1 MGRVDG
7 LIIPRSYNDYFSRSD
22 PQAIR
27 EIVATYTDD
36 ELDAT
41 SELPVQNKVVKAA
54 IDEVAGDVADIDTI
68 IPSNA
73 SASNK
78 LATTADLTPKQNKT
92 LDTPIH
98 LEGQDYTTVEGAL
111 GALAGAGGN
120 SSVNRY
126 ATMAAA
132 QAALAIPEGS
142 AGYLGDNAIV
152 IVDEVNPYVEGETR
166 ATPAA
171 EPEEEEETPAEE
183 ETAPEEEVSE
193 EEETPAEEEEN
204 EEAEE

>member
-1 MGRVDG
+1 MGQVDG

-36 ELDAT
+36 ELDTT
-41 SELPVQNKVVKAA
+41 SELPVQNKVIAEIVPSSAA
-54 IDEVAGDVADIDTI
+54 A
-68 IPSNA
+68 N
-73 SASNK
+73 NK
-78 LATTADLTPKQNKT
+78 LATAGDVSPKQNKT

-126 ATMAAA
+126 TTLAAA

-152 IVDEVNPYVEGETR
+152 IVDEINPYIEGEER
-166 ATPAA
+166 ATPTAQSEETTEESD
-171 EPEEEEETPAEE
+171 EPEETPAEEESAEEEETPAEDE
-183 ETAPEEEVSE
+183 NAD
-193 EEETPAEEEEN
+193 EEN
-204 EEAEE
+204 GGEE

>member
-22 PQAIR
+22 PGAIR
-27 EIVATYTDD
+27 DIVALYTDD
-36 ELDAT
+36 ALSDT
-41 SELPVQNKVVKAA
+41 SENPVQNKIVKGAL
-54 IDEVAGDVADIDTI
+54 DDINEL
-68 IPSNA
+68 IPSDA

-78 LATTADLTPKQNKT
+78 LATAANITQKQNKT

-98 LEGQDYTTVEGAL
+98 LEGQDFTTVESAL

-152 IVDEVNPYVEGETR
+152 IVDELSPYIEGEERTIQ
-166 ATPAA
+166 AGD
-171 EPEEEEETPAEE
+171 
-183 ETAPEEEVSE
+183 
-193 EEETPAEEEEN
+193 
-204 EEAEE
+204 

>member
-36 ELDAT
+36 AVST
-41 SELPVQNKVVKAA
+41 SSELPVQNKVITAYAQPK
-54 IDEVAGDVADIDTI
+54 T
-68 IPSNA
+68 
-73 SASNK
+73 
-78 LATTADLTPKQNKT
+78 LATPV
-92 LDTPIH
+92 H
-98 LEGQDYTTVEGAL
+98 LEGQDYTTVETAL
-111 GALAGAGGN
+111 EALAGAGGN

-152 IVDEVNPYVEGETR
+152 IVDELNPYIEGEER

-171 EPEEEEETPAEE
+171 QSEEQTEESAEEEETPAEDE
-183 ETAPEEEVSE
+183 
-193 EEETPAEEEEN
+193 PAEEESADEEN
-204 EEAEE
+204 GGEE

>member
-36 ELDAT
+36 ELDTT
-41 SELPVQNKVVKAA
+41 SELPVQNKVIAEIVPNNAA
-54 IDEVAGDVADIDTI
+54 A
-68 IPSNA
+68 N
-73 SASNK
+73 NK
-78 LATTADLTPKQNKT
+78 LATAGDVSPKQNKT

-152 IVDEVNPYVEGETR
+152 IVDELDPYIEGEER

-171 EPEEEEETPAEE
+171 QSEPEETAEEEETPAEE
-183 ETAPEEEVSE
+183 E
-193 EEETPAEEEEN
+193 PAEEEEN
-204 EEAEE
+204 GGEE

>member
-27 EIVATYTDD
+27 DIVAEYTDD
-36 ELDAT
+36 ELDTT
-41 SELPVQNKVVKAA
+41 SELPVQNKVIAELV
-54 IDEVAGDVADIDTI
+54 
-68 IPSNA
+68 PSGA

-78 LATTADLTPKQNKT
+78 LATAGDVTPKQNKT

-98 LEGQDYTTVEGAL
+98 LEGQDYTTVEAAL

-126 ATMAAA
+126 ATLAAA

-142 AGYLGDNAIV
+142 AGYLGDNALV
-152 IVDEVNPYVEGETR
+152 IVDNVSPYIEGEER

-171 EPEEEEETPAEE
+171 QSEPEEQTEEEENAEEETPAAEESEE
-183 ETAPEEEVSE
+183 ETAPD
-193 EEETPAEEEEN
+193 EEEN
-204 EEAEE
+204 AGGEE

>member
-36 ELDAT
+36 ELDTT
-41 SELPVQNKVVKAA
+41 SELPVQNKVIAELV
-54 IDEVAGDVADIDTI
+54 
-68 IPSNA
+68 PSNA
-73 SASNK
+73 AANNK
-78 LATTADLTPKQNKT
+78 LATAGDVSPKQNKT

>member
-1 MGRVDG
+1 MGKVDG

-22 PQAIR
+22 PGAIR
-27 EIVATYTDD
+27 DIVTLYTDD
-36 ELDAT
+36 ELDTT
-41 SELPVQNKVVKAA
+41 SVLPVQNKVIAELVPSGAA
-54 IDEVAGDVADIDTI
+54 A
-68 IPSNA
+68 N
-73 SASNK
+73 NK
-78 LATTADLTPKQNKT
+78 LATAADVTPKQNKT

-98 LEGQDYTTVEGAL
+98 LEGQDYTTVEAAL

-152 IVDEVNPYVEGETR
+152 IVDELDPYIEGEERT
-166 ATPAA
+166 TPAA
-171 EPEEEEETPAEE
+171 QSEP
-183 ETAPEEEVSE
+183 
-193 EEETPAEEEEN
+193 EEN
-204 EEAEE
+204 EETTEESEEENAGGEE

>member
-1 MGRVDG
+1 MGKVDG

-22 PQAIR
+22 PGAIR
-27 EIVATYTDD
+27 DIVAIYTDD
-36 ELDAT
+36 ELDTT
-41 SELPVQNKVVKAA
+41 SELPVQNKVIAELV
-54 IDEVAGDVADIDTI
+54 
-68 IPSNA
+68 PSGA

-78 LATTADLTPKQNKT
+78 LATAGDVSPKQNKT

-126 ATMAAA
+126 ATKAAA

-152 IVDEVNPYVEGETR
+152 IVDELNPYIEGEER

-171 EPEEEEETPAEE
+171 QSEPEE
-183 ETAPEEEVSE
+183 SE
-193 EEETPAEEEEN
+193 EEETPADEESEEETEPAEDEEN
-204 EEAEE
+204 GGEE

>member
-1 MGRVDG
+1 MGRVEG

-22 PQAIR
+22 PGAIR
-27 EIVATYTDD
+27 DIVALYTDD
-36 ELDAT
+36 ALSDT
-41 SELPVQNKVVKAA
+41 SENPVQNKIVKGAL
-54 IDEVAGDVADIDTI
+54 DDINEL
-68 IPSNA
+68 IPSDA

-78 LATTADLTPKQNKT
+78 LATAANITQKQNKT

-98 LEGQDYTTVEGAL
+98 LEGQDYTTVESAL

-152 IVDEVNPYVEGETR
+152 IVDELSPYIEGEERTIQ
-166 ATPAA
+166 TGD
-171 EPEEEEETPAEE
+171 
-183 ETAPEEEVSE
+183 
-193 EEETPAEEEEN
+193 
-204 EEAEE
+204 

>member
-22 PQAIR
+22 PAAIR
-27 EIVATYTDD
+27 EIVAEYTDD
-36 ELDAT
+36 ELDTT
-41 SELPVQNKVVKAA
+41 SELPVQNKVIAKLV
-54 IDEVAGDVADIDTI
+54 
-68 IPSNA
+68 PSGA
-73 SASNK
+73 SVSNK
-78 LATTADLTPKQNKT
+78 LATAGDVSPKQNKT

-152 IVDEVNPYVEGETR
+152 IVDEINPYIEGETR

-171 EPEEEEETPAEE
+171 QSEPEESEEEETA
-183 ETAPEEEVSE
+183 E
-193 EEETPAEEEEN
+193 EEETPAEEEE
-204 EEAEE
+204 EAEE

>member
-1 MGRVDG
+1 MGKVDG

-22 PQAIR
+22 PGAIR
-27 EIVATYTDD
+27 DIVAEYTDD
-36 ELDAT
+36 EM
-41 SELPVQNKVVKAA
+41 SEISALPVQNKVVKAA
-54 IDEVAGDVADIDTI
+54 IDEVAGDVADIDAI
-68 IPSNA
+68 IPSDA

-78 LATTADLTPKQNKT
+78 LATAADLTPKQNKT

-98 LEGQDYTTVEGAL
+98 LEGQDYTTVEAAL

-126 ATMAAA
+126 TTMAAA

-152 IVDEVNPYVEGETR
+152 IVDELSPYIEGEER

-171 EPEEEEETPAEE
+171 QSEPEETEEE
-183 ETAPEEEVSE
+183 ETAPD
-193 EEETPAEEEEN
+193 EEEN
-204 EEAEE
+204 AGGEE

>member
-27 EIVATYTDD
+27 DIVAEYTDD
-36 ELDAT
+36 ELDTT
-41 SELPVQNKVVKAA
+41 SELPVQNKVIAELV
-54 IDEVAGDVADIDTI
+54 
-68 IPSNA
+68 PSGA

-78 LATTADLTPKQNKT
+78 LATAGDVSPKQNKT

-98 LEGQDYTTVEGAL
+98 LEGQDYTTVESAL

-152 IVDEVNPYVEGETR
+152 IVDELNPYIEGEER

-171 EPEEEEETPAEE
+171 QSELEEQTEESDEP
-183 ETAPEEEVSE
+183 
-193 EEETPAEEEEN
+193 EETPAEEEETPADDEPAEDESAD
-204 EEAEE
+204 EENGGEE

>member
-22 PQAIR
+22 PVAIR
-27 EIVATYTDD
+27 DLVAEYTDD
-36 ELDAT
+36 AVSTT
-41 SELPVQNKVVKAA
+41 SELPVQNKVITAYAQPK
-54 IDEVAGDVADIDTI
+54 T
-68 IPSNA
+68 
-73 SASNK
+73 
-78 LATTADLTPKQNKT
+78 LATPV
-92 LDTPIH
+92 H
-98 LEGQDYTTVEGAL
+98 LEGQDYTTVETAL
-111 GALAGAGGN
+111 EALAGAGGN

-152 IVDEVNPYVEGETR
+152 IVDELNPYIEGEER

-171 EPEEEEETPAEE
+171 QSEPEE
-183 ETAPEEEVSE
+183 S
-193 EEETPAEEEEN
+193 
-204 EEAEE
+204 

>member
-22 PQAIR
+22 PTAVRQLV
-27 EIVATYTDD
+27 ESYTDD
-36 ELDAT
+36 HVSST
-41 SELPVQNKVVKAA
+41 SKIPVQNKVITAYAQPK
-54 IDEVAGDVADIDTI
+54 T
-68 IPSNA
+68 
-73 SASNK
+73 
-78 LATTADLTPKQNKT
+78 LATPV
-92 LDTPIH
+92 H

-152 IVDEVNPYVEGETR
+152 IVDEINPYIEGEER

-171 EPEEEEETPAEE
+171 QSEPEEQTENEETAEESEEPE
-183 ETAPEEEVSE
+183 ETAPDEESE
-193 EEETPAEEEEN
+193 EENAGGEE
-204 EEAEE
+204 

>member
-22 PQAIR
+22 PGAIR
-27 EIVATYTDD
+27 EIVAEYTDD
-36 ELDAT
+36 ELDTT
-41 SELPVQNKVVKAA
+41 SELPVQNKVIAELV
-54 IDEVAGDVADIDTI
+54 
-68 IPSNA
+68 PSNA
-73 SASNK
+73 AANNK
-78 LATTADLTPKQNKT
+78 LATAADVSPKQNKT

-152 IVDEVNPYVEGETR
+152 IVDEINPYIEGEERT
-166 ATPAA
+166 TPATQS
-171 EPEEEEETPAEE
+171 EPEEQTE
-183 ETAPEEEVSE
+183 SE
-193 EEETPAEEEEN
+193 EEETPADDEPAEEEEN
-204 EEAEE
+204 GGEE

>member
-36 ELDAT
+36 ELDTT
-41 SELPVQNKVVKAA
+41 SELPVQNKVIAELV
-54 IDEVAGDVADIDTI
+54 
-68 IPSNA
+68 PSNA
-73 SASNK
+73 AANNK
-78 LATTADLTPKQNKT
+78 LATAADVSPKQNKT

-152 IVDEVNPYVEGETR
+152 IVDELSPYIEGEER

-171 EPEEEEETPAEE
+171 QSEP
-183 ETAPEEEVSE
+183 
-193 EEETPAEEEEN
+193 EETPAEEEETPADDEPAEDESAD
-204 EEAEE
+204 EENGGEE

>member
-36 ELDAT
+36 ELDTT
-41 SELPVQNKVVKAA
+41 SELPVQNKVIAEIV
-54 IDEVAGDVADIDTI
+54 
-68 IPSNA
+68 PSGA

-78 LATTADLTPKQNKT
+78 LATAGDVSPKQNKT

-98 LEGQDYTTVEGAL
+98 LEGQDYTTVEAAL

-126 ATMAAA
+126 ATLAAA

-142 AGYLGDNAIV
+142 AGYLGDNALV
-152 IVDEVNPYVEGETR
+152 IVDNVNPYIEGEER

-171 EPEEEEETPAEE
+171 QSEPEEQSEEEETAEEETPAAEESKE
-183 ETAPEEEVSE
+183 ETAPD
-193 EEETPAEEEEN
+193 EEEN
-204 EEAEE
+204 AGGEE

>member
-27 EIVATYTDD
+27 DIVATYTDD
-36 ELDAT
+36 ELDTT
-41 SELPVQNKVVKAA
+41 SELPVQNKVIAELV
-54 IDEVAGDVADIDTI
+54 
-68 IPSNA
+68 PSNA
-73 SASNK
+73 AANNK
-78 LATTADLTPKQNKT
+78 LATAGDVSPKQNKT

-152 IVDEVNPYVEGETR
+152 IVDELSPYIEGEER

-171 EPEEEEETPAEE
+171 QSEPEEQTEESAEEEETPAEDE
-183 ETAPEEEVSE
+183 
-193 EEETPAEEEEN
+193 PAEEESADEEN
-204 EEAEE
+204 GGE

>member
-36 ELDAT
+36 ELDTT
-41 SELPVQNKVVKAA
+41 SELPVQNKVITAYAQPK
-54 IDEVAGDVADIDTI
+54 T
-68 IPSNA
+68 
-73 SASNK
+73 
-78 LATTADLTPKQNKT
+78 LATPV
-92 LDTPIH
+92 H
-98 LEGQDYTTVEGAL
+98 LEGQDYTTVETAL

-152 IVDEVNPYVEGETR
+152 IVNELNPYIEGEER

-171 EPEEEEETPAEE
+171 QSEPEEQTENEETAEESEEPE
-183 ETAPEEEVSE
+183 ETAPDEESE
-193 EEETPAEEEEN
+193 EENAGGEE
-204 EEAEE
+204 

>member
-36 ELDAT
+36 ELDTT
-41 SELPVQNKVVKAA
+41 SELPVQNKVIAELVPSGAA
-54 IDEVAGDVADIDTI
+54 A
-68 IPSNA
+68 N
-73 SASNK
+73 NK
-78 LATTADLTPKQNKT
+78 LATAADVTPKQNKT
-92 LDTPIH
+92 LDTPIR
-98 LEGQDYTTVEGAL
+98 LEGQDYSTVEGAL

-152 IVDEVNPYVEGETR
+152 IVDEINPYIEGEKRT
-166 ATPAA
+166 TPAA
-171 EPEEEEETPAEE
+171 QSEPEEQTEESDEPEETPADDE
-183 ETAPEEEVSE
+183 
-193 EEETPAEEEEN
+193 PAEEEEN
-204 EEAEE
+204 GGEE

>member
-36 ELDAT
+36 ELDTT
-41 SELPVQNKVVKAA
+41 SELPVQNKVIAELV
-54 IDEVAGDVADIDTI
+54 
-68 IPSNA
+68 PSNA
-73 SASNK
+73 AVNNK
-78 LATTADLTPKQNKT
+78 LATAGDVSPKQNKT

-98 LEGQDYTTVEGAL
+98 LEGQDYKTVEGAL

-152 IVDEVNPYVEGETR
+152 IVDEINPYIEGEER

-171 EPEEEEETPAEE
+171 QSEPEETEEEETAEEEETPADD
-183 ETAPEEEVSE
+183 
-193 EEETPAEEEEN
+193 EEN
-204 EEAEE
+204 GGEE

>member
-27 EIVATYTDD
+27 DIVAEYTDD
-36 ELDAT
+36 ELDTT
-41 SELPVQNKVVKAA
+41 SELPVQNKVIAELVPSDAA
-54 IDEVAGDVADIDTI
+54 A
-68 IPSNA
+68 N
-73 SASNK
+73 NK
-78 LATTADLTPKQNKT
+78 LATAADVSPKQNKT

-152 IVDEVNPYVEGETR
+152 IVDEINPYIEGEER

-171 EPEEEEETPAEE
+171 QSEPEEQTESEETTEESAEEEETPAD
-183 ETAPEEEVSE
+183 
-193 EEETPAEEEEN
+193 EEEN
-204 EEAEE
+204 AGGEE

>member
-36 ELDAT
+36 ELDTT
-41 SELPVQNKVVKAA
+41 SELPVQNKVIAELV
-54 IDEVAGDVADIDTI
+54 
-68 IPSNA
+68 PSGA
-73 SASNK
+73 TSSNK
-78 LATTADLTPKQNKT
+78 LATASDVSPKQNKT

-126 ATMAAA
+126 TTLAAA

-152 IVDEVNPYVEGETR
+152 IVDELNPYIEGEER
-166 ATPAA
+166 ATPATQS
-171 EPEEEEETPAEE
+171 EPEESEEETEESSEPEETPAEDE
-183 ETAPEEEVSE
+183 PN
-193 EEETPAEEEEN
+193 EEEN
-204 EEAEE
+204 AGGEE

>member
-22 PQAIR
+22 PGAIR
-27 EIVATYTDD
+27 DIVAEYTDD
-36 ELDAT
+36 ELDTT
-41 SELPVQNKVVKAA
+41 SVLPVQNKVIAELV
-54 IDEVAGDVADIDTI
+54 
-68 IPSNA
+68 PSNA
-73 SASNK
+73 AANNK
-78 LATTADLTPKQNKT
+78 LATAADVSPKQNKT

-126 ATMAAA
+126 ATLAAA

-152 IVDEVNPYVEGETR
+152 IVDEINPYIEGEER

-171 EPEEEEETPAEE
+171 QSEPEETEEEETPAEDE
-183 ETAPEEEVSE
+183 
-193 EEETPAEEEEN
+193 PAEDEEN
-204 EEAEE
+204 GGEE

>member
-22 PQAIR
+22 PGAIR
-27 EIVATYTDD
+27 EIVAEYTDD
-36 ELDAT
+36 ELDTT
-41 SELPVQNKVVKAA
+41 SELPVQNKVIAELV
-54 IDEVAGDVADIDTI
+54 
-68 IPSNA
+68 PSNA
-73 SASNK
+73 AANNK
-78 LATTADLTPKQNKT
+78 LATAADVSPKQNKT

-152 IVDEVNPYVEGETR
+152 IVDELSPYIEGEER

-171 EPEEEEETPAEE
+171 QSEPEEQTE
-183 ETAPEEEVSE
+183 SE
-193 EEETPAEEEEN
+193 EEETPADDEPAEEEEN
-204 EEAEE
+204 GGEE